1 MYIQLLVLF
10 LAFLGLVYYHQQKLN
25 GKCDSLVLK
34 RYIAFCC
41 VILILQSGL
50 RNVAVGP
57 DTYAYQLDFEATQ
70 VKSWQE
76 VFENFY
82 QVYVLG
88 EGKDAGYDLFVKL
101 FQVFSNNYRVYL
113 FSVAI
118 IFFISF
124 GRFVYRNATNLRGVF
139 IAMCVYQVLFYS
151 FFSITGIRQTLAT
164 AIIFFAYE
172 FIVKRRLFS
181 FLLLCFAAALIHKS
195 ALLFVPFYFLATIKY
210 PVRTLVLVLLSLPMV
225 FIMIRQIAYFLTSF
239 SFSESY
245 AVYAN
250 STNDSGGAQ
259 MVLLFM
265 LFVAAGII
273 IFRKRYR
280 QVEVWQLP
288 IMNAF
293 TIALFFIPL
302 TLVDPGL
309 MRVAMYYSIFTMF
322 LLGSLVDNFDSSY
335 NHQSD
340 LVAIVS
346 VLLLC
351 AVLVKRDADYAFLWE
366 YMELGD
372 NYDIYK

>member
-25 GKCDSLVLK
+25 GRDDSLVRK

-50 RNVAVGP
+50 RNVAIGA
-57 DTYAYQLDFEATQ
+57 DTYAYQLAFE
-70 VKSWQE
+70 VVKEKSWQE
-76 VFENFY
+76 VFDNFY

-88 EGKDAGYDLFVKL
+88 EGKDAGYGLFVKL
-101 FQVFSNNYRVYL
+101 FQVFSDNYRAYL
-113 FSVAI
+113 FVVAA

-124 GRFVYRNATNLRGVF
+124 GRFVYFNTTNLRGVF
-139 IAMCVYQVLFYS
+139 IVMCVYQVLFYS

-164 AIIFFAYE
+164 AVIFFAYE

-195 ALLFVPFYFLATIKY
+195 ALLFVPFYFLATKKC
-210 PVRTLVLVLLSLPMV
+210 PVRTLVLVLLSLPVV
-225 FIMIRQIAYFLTSF
+225 FVMIRQIAYFLTSS

-265 LFVAAGII
+265 LFVAAGVI

-280 QVEVWQLP
+280 QVEAWKLP

-293 TIALFFIPL
+293 AIALFFIPL
-302 TLVDPGL
+302 TWVDPGF

-335 NHQSD
+335 NNQGD
-340 LVAIVS
+340 VIAFFT

-351 AVLVKRDADYAFLWE
+351 VVLVKRDADYAFFWE
-366 YMELGD
+366 YMELGS
-372 NYDIYK
+372 NYDKLI